1 MRALVLAAFAAL
13 FLTVAGEAH
22 AQARQDFAIVNQT
35 GYTIDEVY
43 VSASSTTNWGED
55 LMGDDTF
62 ENGQTLN
69 VSFPVDT
76 TACRYDIKVVY
87 DDQTS
92 VEWRNVNLCRI
103 SRVTLFY
110 NRGSGET
117 RAVAE

>member
-1 MRALVLAAFAAL
+1 MRALLLAAFAAL
-13 FLTVAGEAH
+13 FLSVAGEAN

-43 VSASSTTNWGED
+43 VSPTSANNWGDD
-55 LMGDDTF
+55 LMGDNSL
-62 ENGQTLN
+62 ENGMTLN

-87 DDQTS
+87 DDETP
-92 VEWRNVNLCRI
+92 VEFRNVNLCRI
-103 SRVTLFY
+103 ARVTLFY

-117 RAVAE
+117 RAVVE